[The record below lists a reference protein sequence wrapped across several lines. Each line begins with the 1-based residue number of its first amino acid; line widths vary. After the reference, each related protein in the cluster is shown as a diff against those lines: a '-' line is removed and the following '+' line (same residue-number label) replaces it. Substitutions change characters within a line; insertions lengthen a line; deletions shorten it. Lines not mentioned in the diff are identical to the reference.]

1 MAINFGKIGVLM
13 GGVSSEREISLKS
26 GKAVCGALEETALSW
41 VAVDITTESREENIK
56 LLKAKKIDCAFL
68 AMHGR
73 FGEDGQIQGILESLN
88 IPYTGSGSL
97 ASKLAMDKI
106 ASRNIFHAQGLNV
119 PEKIGTATIFLNR
132 LVLEKM
138 VAVPIFP
145 CVVKPAACGS
155 SIGLSIVDKD
165 ADLLSAV
172 ELALSYDE
180 RALIEEY
187 IEGREM
193 TVGILEEQPLPVI
206 EIVPKKRFFDFQA
219 KYQTGMAEYILP
231 AQLAED
237 IAKKIQAAAL
247 SAHKAL
253 GCSGCSRVD
262 LILNKENKPFILEL
276 NSIPGFT
283 QTSLLPKAARLAG
296 IEFGQLC
303 VKLIELAY
311 NRKGGALAKT

>member
-26 GKAVCGALEETALSW
+26 GKAVCAALEETALSW

-73 FGEDGQIQGILESLN
+73 FGEDGQLQEILESLN

-106 ASRNIFHAQGLNV
+106 ASRSIFHARRLNV
-119 PEKIGTATIFLNR
+119 PKYVVVDKKKETSPFFHP
-132 LVLEKM
+132 V
-138 VAVPIFP
+138 FP
-145 CVVKPAACGS
+145 VVIKPVACGS
-155 SIGLSIVDKD
+155 SIGLSIVDKN
-165 ADLLSAV
+165 ADLLPAV

-219 KYQTGMAEYILP
+219 KYQPGMTEYILP

-283 QTSLLPKAARLAG
+283 HASLLPKAARLAG